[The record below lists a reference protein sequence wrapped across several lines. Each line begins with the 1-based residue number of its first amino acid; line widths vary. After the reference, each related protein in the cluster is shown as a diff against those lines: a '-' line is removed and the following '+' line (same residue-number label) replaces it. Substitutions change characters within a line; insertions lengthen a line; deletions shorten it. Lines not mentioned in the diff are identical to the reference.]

1 MTILECIEEWKEW
14 RYISGSAENSIYS
27 QGKYIEKFND
37 HLPAHKRRIERVT
50 PELIHAYVNQDDGK
64 SVNTKEF
71 ARASVKALFA
81 YAVGKGYCPTNPADI
96 VKVNKRRL
104 KHGQR
109 ERKEREP
116 FTEEEFALI
125 VNRAPFFHK
134 ISSAISWYTGL
145 RLGDICRLE
154 WASIG
159 TCWQASLAGCRG
171 RKEHIVVWTDKR
183 DKRVSLPLDHIA
195 CGLGALIPYLDQ
207 IPKEDDE
214 FCFPEQKAIIEDP
227 KARARISASFGR
239 LLKDCGIEGK
249 SFHCL
254 RHSFVTRLAAMGVS
268 LKDIGAYV
276 GHSDESTTEGYK
288 HV

>member
-104 KHGQR
+104 KHEQR
-109 ERKEREP
+109 ERREREP
-116 FTEEEFALI
+116 FTEKEFTLI

-154 WASIG
+154 WASISS
-159 TCWQASLAGCRG
+159 T
-171 RKEHIVVWTDKR
+171 HIVVWTDKR

-195 CGLGALIPYLDQ
+195 TGLGALIPYLEQ
-207 IPKEDDE
+207 IPQLASGI
-214 FCFPEQKAIIEDP
+214 CFPEQKAIIEDP